1 MLWALIV
8 CGGSHGVHIVAGGHL
23 WVVVGFMVVGSS

>member
-8 CGGSHGVHIVAGGHL
+8 CGGSHGVHIVAGDHL